1 MVEAASTPLEHLKG
15 KLGVELYR
23 EVGRLRADDLLVRER
38 VDRGLGE
45 ATTHIRNLKQRWQEE
60 RIGMPTR
67 EQPFPPAELM
77 APMRAAESILKQ
89 LESTATLV
97 RGLPVLNVDK
107 VWAKARSV
115 GLNEL
120 LQFDWG
126 LVGESEALSDEVSK
140 VRSLDKLDRDAV
152 EARLATMDGI
162 AADRRHYIE
171 IMA

>member
-1 MVEAASTPLEHLKG
+1 VVEAASTPRERLKG

-45 ATTHIRNLKQRWQEE
+45 AATHLRSLKGRWQEE

-77 APMRAAESILKQ
+77 APMRAAEAIIKQ
-89 LESTATLV
+89 IESTATLV
-97 RGLPVLNVDK
+97 RGLPLLNVDR

-120 LQFDWG
+120 LQFDWS
-126 LVGESEALSDEVSK
+126 LVGESDALSDEVSK
-140 VRSLDKLDRDAV
+140 VRSLDRVDRDAI
-152 EARLATMDGI
+152 ESRLATMDGI